1 MGPLLMTGLACF
13 GAAVAIGSIAA
24 GSSPPAGPPDKVAS
38 YQLAARAMAIVL
50 VAFVE
55 GVAVIGVVVG
65 MLAIEGGAVT
75 KPSDGIFAAG
85 PALIGALIGLGLILT
100 NVSNVSVTT
109 ALICSLF
116 IGTIGV
122 LSVIVASL
130 AWFIAEPA
138 FTPPADWPFVILGL
152 VSGGAALGIGVT
164 GGRTVRGIPDA
175 DDQTRQRYQAAQ
187 VYRSMPFQVAAIG
200 ASAIAI
206 VLVMV
211 G

>member
-1 MGPLLMTGLACF
+1 MTGLACF
-13 GAAVAIGSIAA
+13 GAAVAIGLVAA
-24 GSSPPAGPPDKVAS
+24 GSTPPSGPPDKVAS
-38 YQLAARAMAIVL
+38 YQLAARTLAIIL
-50 VAFVE
+50 TAFVE

-65 MLAIEGGAVT
+65 MLAIEVGSVT
-75 KPSDGIFAAG
+75 DPADGIFAAG

-100 NVSNVSVTT
+100 HVTNVSVTT
-109 ALICSLF
+109 ALICSGF
-116 IGTIGV
+116 IVAIGV

-130 AWFIAEPA
+130 AWFIAEPVA
-138 FTPPADWPFVILGL
+138 APPNDWPFVVLGL
-152 VSGGAALGIGVT
+152 VSGGAALGIGVV
-164 GGRTVRGIPDA
+164 GGRAVRGIPDA